1 MYAAV
6 PSATLTGVAATP
18 VGVEAHLA
26 RGLPS
31 VTIVGLPDAAVR
43 EARERVRAA
52 LASSGFELPRTRILI
67 NLSPAHLR
75 KEGPALDLPIAL
87 ALLAADGRVPA
98 AAAAA
103 RMACAELTLDG
114 RLRPVRGAFAVG
126 LLALERSLP
135 LLVAPEDGHGLA
147 ALDGLDVAG
156 AATLGDAVALLRGT
170 RAAIRPAA
178 GTPPPTPPSPDL
190 RDVRGLAQARYALEV
205 AATGGH
211 AMLLTGPPGSGK
223 TLLAQ
228 RLPGLLPDLSRDHA
242 LETTR
247 IHSSAGRPAEHG
259 LLRRPPFRAPLP
271 GVSYVGLIG
280 GGRIPRPG
288 EVSLAHRGV
297 LFLDEV
303 AEFPRG
309 HLEALRQPLEEG
321 VVAVDRLQ
329 ARSRFPAA
337 FQLVAARNPCPCGW
351 YGCEPP
357 RCRCHPSAVRRYLA
371 RPSGPILDRIDLH
384 VRLPAPDPATIVA
397 APPGEDTATVAT
409 RVAQARARAQ
419 ARATSGP
426 SRPDAD
432 ADADGLPPR
441 LRDAARGL
449 VQDMRLSARGWVRLL
464 RVARTLADL
473 DAEEELAERHLRA
486 AAQFRLPEPDPVS
499 PA

>member
-18 VGVEAHLA
+18 VGVEVHLA

-52 LASSGFELPRTRILI
+52 LASSGFEIPRTRILI

-126 LLALERSLP
+126 LLALERGLP
-135 LLVAPEDGHGLA
+135 LLVAPEDGRGLA
-147 ALDGLDVAG
+147 ALDGLDVAA
-156 AATLGDAVALLRGT
+156 AATLGEAIAELRGT
-170 RAAIRPAA
+170 RAAGRPTA
-178 GTPPPTPPSPDL
+178 GTPPPEPTSPDL
-190 RDVRGLAQARYALEV
+190 RDVRGLAQARHALEV

-211 AMLLTGPPGSGK
+211 PMLLTGPPGSGK

-228 RLPGLLPDLSRDHA
+228 RLPGLLPDLPRDHG
-242 LETTR
+242 LEVTR

-259 LLRRPPFRAPLP
+259 LLRRPPFRSPLP

-280 GGRIPRPG
+280 GGRVPRPG

-309 HLEALRQPLEEG
+309 HLEALRQPLEDG

-384 VRLPAPDPATIVA
+384 VHLPAPDPAAIVS
-397 APPGEDTATVAT
+397 APLGEDSATVAA
-409 RVAQARARAQ
+409 RVVAARARAK
-419 ARATSGP
+419 ARARAISDP
-426 SRPDAD
+426 PRPGTDAD
-432 ADADGLPPR
+432 DLPPR

-449 VQDMRLSARGWVRLL
+449 VQELGLSARGWVRLL

-473 DAEEELAERHLRA
+473 DAEEELTERHLQA